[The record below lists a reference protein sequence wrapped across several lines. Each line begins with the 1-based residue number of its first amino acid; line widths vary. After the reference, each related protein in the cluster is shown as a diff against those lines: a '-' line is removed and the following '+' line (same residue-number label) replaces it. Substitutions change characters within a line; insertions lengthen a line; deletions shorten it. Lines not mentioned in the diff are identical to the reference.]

1 MRTLIKLA
9 NVSYKE
15 RNEIYG
21 EYITKEAMDAS
32 IVVPAIVS
40 SLLGGITA
48 HKAAESHTMKAMQQ
62 NMKSPLEGNDYQDIK
77 NIFKDMTVTFTPIN
91 VIYNL
96 NGKAFEIINTKEMN
110 DEMLME
116 FRKKNSDYFAQ
127 LLANKM
133 SIEMQMAERYFAR
146 QLLGPAI
153 AKDESIL
160 TKMANHNV
168 AESLEYRLE
177 RIANSG
183 KHNDDMIKVAM
194 NLDLFR
200 PFKKNEELTNADV
213 EVADTTTATEVLTT
227 EDFDKNLR
235 ILFLADRVVFMHN
248 ELLVEQIGVMS
259 MNELGY
265 EAFKNKNKDF
275 FKNVFLKEVDVIQDA
290 IHKTASVN
298 KTFLPT
304 VIDNEEGFYKEAAS
318 VSELVARDGWI
329 ETTMFDRDTFDI
341 FRDNETHPVLYDMY
355 LDDRYGANWHEHEA
369 ESLLKAIENDF
380 LNGGEIDDIV
390 LNKILALQNV
400 QNESTSMFDTAFTFE
415 KFVRALNGKR
425 VDLTIVELDL
435 DFGEI
440 LFALDIA
447 ESICSYNIYDK
458 MAEQVCIYI
467 ANTLFENGVRLVSTS
482 LYETE
487 DNEEKHIFFET
498 VNGHLLRKWKD
509 RDSTGLFGE
518 ESTNQRNVTEFIN
531 EAADI
536 ILEEKAQLLDI
547 NRPYT
552 SANTVVSAYFE
563 KRLDA
568 YDEKETIISTIAKII
583 QDNLMVAMMLEF
595 KKEEASYVIEK
606 IK

>member
-146 QLLGPAI
+146 QLLGPTI

-177 RIANSG
+177 RISNSG
-183 KHNDDMIKVAM
+183 KHTNDMIKVAM

-200 PFKKNEELTNADV
+200 PFKKNEELTNSGV
-213 EVADTTTATEVLTT
+213 EVADTKTATEVLTV

-235 ILFLADRVVFMHN
+235 VIFLADRVVFMHN
-248 ELLVEQIGVMS
+248 EMLVEQIGVMS
-259 MNELGY
+259 MNEIGY

-275 FKNVFLKEVDVIQDA
+275 FKNVFLKEVDIIQDA
-290 IHKTASVN
+290 IQKTASVH

-304 VIDNEEGFYKEAAS
+304 IIDNEEGFYKEAAS

-380 LNGGEIDDIV
+380 LDGGEIDDIV

-467 ANTLFENGVRLVSTS
+467 ANNLFENGVRLVSTS

-536 ILEEKAQLLDI
+536 ILEEKAQLLDV

-595 KKEEASYVIEK
+595 KKEEAAYVIEK